1 MNKKKISVLFII
13 LTICLSICLFL
24 PIQVSYADELTPN
37 DLINSGMGAGDP
49 NADIDTSFVQR
60 FGGDISSYLFT
71 IAIIISIIALSY
83 VGVLYI
89 TGGITQKADY
99 KKNLIPMG
107 IGVFI
112 IVFLATILKIIAS
125 AAGNI

>member
-1 MNKKKISVLFII
+1 MNKKKISVLFIM

-89 TGGITQKADY
+89 TGGVTQKVDY

-107 IGVFI
+107 VGVVI
-112 IVFLATILKIIAS
+112 IVFLATILRIIAN